1 MNESEIKI
9 LTMISSAGES
19 RSKAIEALRKVKEG
33 DYQGAHSLLEQA
45 KQIDLAA
52 HKAQTELIS
61 AELNTPEADR
71 PAMTLLMAHAQD
83 HYMAAQRARDLIEEL
98 VDVFEIQNRK

>member
-61 AELNTPEADR
+61 
-71 PAMTLLMAHAQD
+71 HAQD
-83 HYMAAQRARDLIEEL
+83 HYMAAQLARDLIEEL